1 MPTLEDLRRAAPRTV
16 VGPVVGDAVA
26 GAVAEA
32 TGRERRVDPIL
43 PHTGGPAGNAVL
55 TAWVGLVLL
64 VGAAAD
70 LLTLFNVTGLLTWHV
85 AIGAL
90 LIPPALVKTATT
102 GWRIVRYYVGHVPY
116 QEAGPPPLLLRLL
129 GPLVVFSTLGLLG
142 SGVLLV
148 LLGPMAA
155 HSALLNVA
163 GFRADWV
170 TLHQGFFAVW
180 VAATGLHV
188 LGRLVPALR
197 ITTPAEGGH
206 GAIPGAAA
214 RRLLLVAMTASMVVL
229 GAVLVH
235 VAGNWAGVTGVG

>member
-1 MPTLEDLRRAAPRTV
+1 MPILEDLRRGAPGAG

-32 TGRERRVDPIL
+32 TGRERRVDPVL
-43 PHTGGPAGNAVL
+43 PRTGGPAGNAVL

-64 VGAAAD
+64 VGAAAEM
-70 LLTLFNVTGLLTWHV
+70 LTLFNVTGLMSWHV

-116 QEAGPPPLLLRLL
+116 QEAGPPPVLLRLL
-129 GPLVVFSTLGLLG
+129 GPLVVLSTLGLLG

-148 LLGPMAA
+148 LLGPVGIR
-155 HSALLNVA
+155 STLLDVA
-163 GFRADWV
+163 GFRLDWV
-170 TLHQGFFAVW
+170 SVHQGFFVVW
-180 VAATGLHV
+180 FGATGLHV

-197 ITTPAEGGH
+197 ITTPTRGSRP
-206 GAIPGAAA
+206 IPGTAA
-214 RRLLLVAMTASMVVL
+214 RRLLLVAMTASMVAL
-229 GAVLVH
+229 AAFLVH
-235 VAGNWAGVTGVG
+235 AAGSWVGLTEVG